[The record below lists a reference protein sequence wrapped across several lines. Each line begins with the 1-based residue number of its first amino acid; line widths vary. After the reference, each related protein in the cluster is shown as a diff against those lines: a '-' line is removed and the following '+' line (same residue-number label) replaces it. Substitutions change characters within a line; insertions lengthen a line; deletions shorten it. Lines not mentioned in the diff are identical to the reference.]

1 MKIQVNNKLFY
12 LVITLLLILPLGR
25 HLDLFLFGERTE
37 GVADHLTYVD
47 FAGDGRGTFTS
58 MVFKFDA
65 ENRSYTI
72 EGPVNV
78 KYLFD
83 EKCKIIYKKGNPL
96 NCIIPTFT
104 YLYLSPQ
111 ASISFFILIV
121 WIAFYTSFW
130 QGKRPEQTEVQNI
143 DIS

>member
-1 MKIQVNNKLFY
+1 M
-12 LVITLLLILPLGR
+12 VIALLLIFPFGR

-37 GVADHLTYVD
+37 GVADHLTHVD
-47 FAGDGRGTFTS
+47 FTSDGNFTS

-96 NCIIPTFT
+96 NCIIPTFA
-104 YLYLSPQ
+104 YLYLSTQ

-130 QGKRPEQTEVQNI
+130 QKKRPEQTEAQKI